1 MKVLVVHPHLSVLGG
16 SEELTRHLIDQLL
29 EMGIEVAVLTRDVG
43 SRPLKAKTWFIEG
56 GAGEGPAKRFCD
68 VLLSF
73 DRLFKKFRPD
83 VVVVMIHE
91 PLYAVA
97 SKIVAPGTPVV
108 IYIHFPVEEELSK
121 EKLKEFYK
129 FYRFPVFEPVMY
141 RVPDVH
147 IANSLY
153 TARALYSML
162 GIEANVVYPCISKE
176 YLEEEPDLEKP
187 REPVILTVGR
197 LVPQKNHKVV
207 VEAFREVKKLVPES
221 RLIIVGPKDPRFE
234 DYFEELRA
242 MVDDAK
248 DAELVVNANKNYLI
262 ELYREAK
269 VYVHARI
276 GEHFGL
282 APLEAMSQ
290 GAVVVTHVTT
300 GVAEVF
306 SPEKDMVVYT
316 GFRELV
322 ESLAKVL
329 RMPNDQLVD
338 MRKRVR
344 AKTMFFSPERFAREM
359 LGMMRMAIENRNRIV
374 PLALR
379 YSMPHIG

>member
-1 MKVLVVHPHLSVLGG
+1 MRVLVVHPHLSVMGG
-16 SEELTRHLIDQLL
+16 SEELTRHLVDQLI
-29 EMGIEVAVLTRDVG
+29 EMGIDVGVLTGDVG
-43 SRPLKAKTWFIEG
+43 SRPLKARTWFIEG
-56 GAGEGPAKRFCD
+56 GIGESPAKKFCE
-68 VLLSF
+68 VVLSF
-73 DRLFKKFRPD
+73 ERVSKRFQPD

-97 SKIVAPGTPVV
+97 SKIVTPGTPVV
-108 IYIHFPVEEELSK
+108 IYIHFPIEEELSK
-121 EKLKEFYK
+121 DKLREFYK
-129 FYRFPVFEPVMY
+129 FYRFPLFEPVMY

-147 IANSLY
+147 VANSLY

-162 GIEANVVYPCISKE
+162 GIEANVVYPCIARE

-187 REPVILTVGR
+187 REPMILTVGR
-197 LVPQKNHKVV
+197 LVPQKNHRVV
-207 VEAFREVKKLVPES
+207 IEAFREVKKYVPES
-221 RLIIVGPKDPRFE
+221 RLMIVGPRDPRFE

-242 MVDDAK
+242 LIDETK
-248 DAELVVNANKNYLI
+248 DAELVVDASRKQLM

-269 VYVHARI
+269 AYVHARV

-290 GAVVVTHVTT
+290 GAVVVTHATT

-316 GFRELV
+316 GFSELV
-322 ESLAKVL
+322 ESLVKVL
-329 RMPNDQLVD
+329 RMPNDSLVE

-359 LGMMRMAIENRNRIV
+359 IGMMRMAIENREKLT
-374 PLALR
+374 PPALR
-379 YSMPHIG
+379 YASL